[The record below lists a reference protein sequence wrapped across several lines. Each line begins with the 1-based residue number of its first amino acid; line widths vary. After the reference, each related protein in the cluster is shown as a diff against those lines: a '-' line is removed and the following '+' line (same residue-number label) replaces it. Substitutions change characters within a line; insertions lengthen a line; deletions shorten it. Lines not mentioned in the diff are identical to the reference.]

1 MLRALLMREPPLT
14 RSNVLLEEDLRARL
28 GDLGV
33 AKLVGNA
40 TLSLAGFCTITH
52 AGLMPGCTA
61 LFITLVLPA
70 VTRAGV
76 GYWAA
81 LPEPWHHIVPS
92 SLLQHPSSSWGLRAV
107 LPRTCTALTSC

>member
-1 MLRALLMREPPLT
+1 MVRALLIREAPLP

-40 TLSLAGFCTITH
+40 THSLAGFCTITH
-52 AGLMPGCTA
+52 AGMMPGCTA
-61 LFITLVLPA
+61 LFTNLVLPA
-70 VTRAGV
+70 VTSAALF
-76 GYWAA
+76 WAV

-107 LPRTCTALTSC
+107 LPRTCTALASC